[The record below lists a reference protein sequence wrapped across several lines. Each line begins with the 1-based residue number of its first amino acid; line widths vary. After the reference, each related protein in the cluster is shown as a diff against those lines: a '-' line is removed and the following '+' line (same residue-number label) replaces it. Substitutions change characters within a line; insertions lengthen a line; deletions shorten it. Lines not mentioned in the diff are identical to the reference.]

1 MRAAHARSAPAFR
14 GAALCA
20 IVGRSMDRVTVY
32 APGSTSN
39 VGPGFDCLGIAV
51 TGLGD
56 KVSAARRAVPG
67 VRVQEVSDPRIPSDP
82 DRNTAALAALA
93 VLERAEAG
101 GVGLELR
108 IDKGLPLAG
117 GLGGSAASAVAGAV
131 AANAVLG
138 GPLDTDALLECA
150 IAAEAEIAGR
160 HADNV
165 APSLLG
171 GAVLVLGLDP
181 PRYARLTVH
190 PSLRLVFVM
199 PSYQVATA
207 QARALLPVVVERSE
221 AVAQAAHLASLVVA
235 LERGDLELLRTAIV
249 DRIAEPGRIPL
260 YPGYAEAREAA
271 LAAGAVGVAVS
282 GAGPTLLALCTED
295 SARAVGEAAA
305 HGYDGL
311 GEPPRVHVARVDAE
325 GARIL

>member
-1 MRAAHARSAPAFR
+1 
-14 GAALCA
+14 
-20 IVGRSMDRVTVY
+20 MDRVTVY

-56 KVSAARRAVPG
+56 RVTAALTAAAG
-67 VRVQEVSDPRIPSDP
+67 VRVRAVSDPRIPCDP
-82 DRNTAALAALA
+82 DRNTAALAARA
-93 VLERAEAG
+93 VLERAG
-101 GVGLELR
+101 KRDGGLELE
-108 IDKGLPLAG
+108 IEKGLPLAG

-131 AANAVLG
+131 AANALLG
-138 GPLDTDALLECA
+138 GPLGADLLLECA
-150 IAAEAEIAGR
+150 LAAEAEVAGR

-181 PRYARLTVH
+181 LRYARLTVH

-199 PSYQVATA
+199 PGYQVATA
-207 QARALLPVVVERSE
+207 RARALLPVVVERSD
-221 AVAQAAHLASLVVA
+221 AVAQAAHLAGLVVA
-235 LERGDLELLRTAIV
+235 LERGDHELLRAAIV

-271 LAAGAVGVAVS
+271 TAAGALGVAVS
-282 GAGPTLLALCTED
+282 GAGPTLVALCTEEQ
-295 SARAVGEAAA
+295 AEAVGKAASRA
-305 HGYDGL
+305 YDGP
-311 GEPPRVHVARVDAE
+311 GEPARVHVARVDAE
-325 GARIL
+325 GARLL

>member
-1 MRAAHARSAPAFR
+1 
-14 GAALCA
+14 
-20 IVGRSMDRVTVY
+20 MDRVTVY

-56 KVSAARRAVPG
+56 KVTAARAEAPG
-67 VRVQEVSDPRIPSDP
+67 VRVQAVSDARVPSDP
-82 DRNTAALAALA
+82 ARNTAALAARA
-93 VLERAEAG
+93 ALERAEATG
-101 GVGLELR
+101 LGLELT
-108 IDKGLPLAG
+108 IEKGLPLAG

-131 AANAVLG
+131 AANALLG
-138 GPLDTDALLECA
+138 GCLGADALLECA
-150 IAAEAEIAGR
+150 LAAEAEVAGR

-181 PRYARLTVH
+181 PRYARLRVH

-207 QARALLPVVVERSE
+207 KARALLPVVVERSD
-221 AVAQAAHLASLVVA
+221 AVAQAAHLGGLVVA
-235 LERGDLELLRTAIV
+235 LERGDVELLKASIV

-271 LAAGAVGVAVS
+271 LAAGAAGVAVS
-282 GAGPTLLALCTED
+282 GAGPTLVALCTEET
-295 SARAVGEAAA
+295 ARAVGEAAS

-311 GEPPRVHVARVDAE
+311 GEPPRVHVAGVDAE
-325 GARIL
+325 GARVL